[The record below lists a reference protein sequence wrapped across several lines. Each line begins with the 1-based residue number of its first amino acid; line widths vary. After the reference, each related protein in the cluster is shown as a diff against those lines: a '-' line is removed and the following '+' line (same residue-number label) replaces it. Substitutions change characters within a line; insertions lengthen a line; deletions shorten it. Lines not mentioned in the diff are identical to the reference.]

1 MINID
6 NEISSALKSGDK
18 IALKVFRLIK
28 SEILKLKT
36 AKNAK
41 PYDGQAELALLKKMV
56 KQRQDSIEQYK
67 LGNRLDLVEEEQKE
81 LDIINKFLPEEPSEE
96 KIQFFVNEAVSK
108 GLNKIP
114 DILKYVT
121 GFLPNADKGIIVK
134 LFNNG
139 RK

>member
-18 IALKVFRLIK
+18 ISLKVFRLIK

-41 PYDGQAELALLKKMV
+41 PYDDKAELSLLKKMV

-81 LDIINKFLPEEPSEE
+81 LDIINQFLPEEPSEE
-96 KIQFFVNEAVSK
+96 KIKFFINEAISK

-114 DILKYVT
+114 DILKYVIEL
-121 GFLPNADKGIIVK
+121 LPNADKGTIVK